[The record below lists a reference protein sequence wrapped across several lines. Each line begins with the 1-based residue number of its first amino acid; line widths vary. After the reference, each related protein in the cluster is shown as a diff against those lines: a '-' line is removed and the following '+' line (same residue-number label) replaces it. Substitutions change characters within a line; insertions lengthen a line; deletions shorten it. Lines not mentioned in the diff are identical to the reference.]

1 MKKIISKLGYFTID
15 IIAFIFCAILA
26 WLIISTIEISFN
38 SSQSIKANKFNL
50 FVFSQR
56 QKEIVNDEEDD
67 DYDDEEKI
75 ISC

>member
-15 IIAFIFCAILA
+15 IIAFIFCSILV
-26 WLIISTIEISFN
+26 WLIISTIEISLN